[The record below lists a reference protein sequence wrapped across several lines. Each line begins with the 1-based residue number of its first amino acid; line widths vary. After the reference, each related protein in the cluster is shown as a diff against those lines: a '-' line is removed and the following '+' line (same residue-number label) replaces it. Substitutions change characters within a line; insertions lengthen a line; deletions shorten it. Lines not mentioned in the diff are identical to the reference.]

1 MLAVS
6 KMRLE
11 QVHKTA
17 HPCVYPRSARSFVD
31 SFLDR
36 GAQWMR
42 ADYIPWEQ
50 NPLVLYE
57 QEMIKNGRAK
67 YGKRRAHEWRYK
79 GKIYHRDVFNHVWQ
93 KADGKMKWIGTYDPH
108 TDTFDFTALEPK

>member
-1 MLAVS
+1 MFAVS
-6 KMRLE
+6 KMRPE
-11 QVHKTA
+11 QTSKIA
-17 HPCVYPRSARSFVD
+17 HPCIFPVARRSFVD

-36 GAQWMR
+36 GASWMR
-42 ADYIPWEQ
+42 IDHIPWEQ

-57 QEMIKNGRAK
+57 QEMINNGKIK
-67 YGKRRAHEWRYK
+67 YGKRRAHEWRYR

-93 KADGKMKWIGTYDPH
+93 KEDGKMKWIGLYDPH